1 MGNEKLLL
9 LLLLA
14 SALAQEDGSDSQ
26 DSTCSKAALK
36 FKHLRKYVYNYEAAT
51 TSGVSGTADSQSGTK
66 FNCKVELEVPQ
77 SCNFILRVKQCT
89 LREVYGV
96 SSEGKALLK
105 KSKNSEDFSNAMTKY
120 EVKVTVQDGKNVVLY
135 PDKDEPLNVLNMKR
149 GILSALLVDET
160 QETDY
165 MDTVYGKCTSEIKVT
180 GRKGNTPTDVTVKRN
195 LKTCDRFT
203 PIRDYVN
210 PLAIIKGMNRPLST
224 LISSSQVCQYS
235 LDPKRRHITE
245 ASCAETHL
253 FLPFSYRDQYGINGK
268 VTQTLKL
275 EDVAKTNS
283 RDFDPDTSLARG
295 FALEATKTVSKN
307 EDAALEN
314 LQELQKLSTSE
325 QNQQRASRFYKLV
338 TALRGLNNDSLGPLV
353 PRLMQL
359 SSPIALQA
367 LTQCGTP
374 ECFGGI
380 LQVLRSGDISPVIS
394 DTVTFGLGLLPSPC
408 TKRVRELLN
417 MAQYQSSRASFY
429 ALSHAVSKFY
439 EEQQT
444 VTDELRD
451 VADFMLSLI
460 GNECT
465 GNEDKTFQTL
475 KAIGIMGSAMEAT
488 NPEIKSSLLKCAR
501 GQASSPDIQKAA
513 IQAFRRMTMTDD
525 VRGVLVQ
532 VFQDSNAPEQKRLA
546 AYLMLMKNPSQSD
559 LRKVVK
565 VLLRD
570 DNKQVKN
577 FVSSHIRNILQMD
590 APEAEGLKTKLQEAL
605 KSSQPLN
612 VDTDFTKLSQN
623 YHFSRDVTIPG
634 LYDAAGADMVAN
646 IIFDSE
652 GYMPKEAMLEATL
665 NVFGKSVDM
674 FEIGVEGK
682 GFEPTLDSLFGN
694 GGFFPDCTL
703 KALYWADGKLP
714 DKVTEILFKWYGVPR
729 QSGQNQDLTKAI
741 LYNVEKLIKEVRS
754 NYAPEAKLYL
764 EILGKELGYLQLN
777 DFRTL
782 GSMLLRTLHTTQ
794 ELPAQIM
801 KAISKGAETDLFLHY
816 IFMDN
821 EFDLPTGSGLQ
832 LQVSFSGVIAPGT
845 RAGMKFGGR
854 NIRAELSMKPAVAV
868 EFVTQMGIQIPE
880 FSRHAVL
887 MNTNLYHESGFE
899 GRFSMK
905 EGQLKFSIPAPKTPT
920 KLFSIRN
927 QLNLVFASKTEIM
940 ASILQ
945 NRVAQASCRPLFKG
959 INSCTNLE
967 YSNASGKE
975 GAPYFPL
982 TGEARFDLEIQ
993 PTGEVEEYS
1002 VIASYNLNREDEDM
1016 VDTFILSAQAEG
1028 SGPSDAKLIT
1038 KYNRN
1043 KVILTSD
1050 VQVPNYDVNFGAIMK
1065 LNDESTES
1073 KKSYAVML
1081 DVHNQQVPEV
1091 TLTGKI
1097 SYDGMRD
1104 AQMEGMLSIPRLKV
1118 QLTSQASLQDF
1129 VQSLRIQ
1136 MQSSAQIC
1144 SLSGSGSVA
1153 FTYDNEKI
1161 DLEWSTET
1169 NTNVK
1174 KIISQLPDVEFSDVY
1189 NYPEMMKNYANE
1201 ALDFKVAQTDMTMRH
1216 IASQS
1221 LVAANNWLKKTS
1233 KDIPFANTLH
1243 NKLTALKE
1251 LDFPELGFPPL
1262 PEILFLN
1269 SNGRIRGMFSK
1280 DSIDI
1285 TIPLPYGGRTT
1296 KQLMSMRSPP
1306 VDMPSIG
1313 LKFPSKEFRIP
1324 SFTIPESYQLKVPL
1338 FGSIDLSSNVKSNY
1352 YNWSASYSAGNTP
1365 SDFPSYKAD
1374 YEMKANAIWDILS
1387 YKIDG
1392 AAAFSY
1398 NPDKF
1403 VLMSYTGSVLHNL
1416 LEANINLKE
1425 TYNFQSNP
1433 IVKETIMFDVKS
1445 ILGVEGSF
1453 TSEAETASTNNL
1465 VTCDYNINGQ
1475 FKLASLLTTS
1485 DYTLRV
1491 TFNTDNLQLNTESSF
1506 NVDLSI
1512 IKLTNKMSA
1521 MILSERVTITSTTDV
1536 QDGALTNT
1544 MTLDYRN
1551 RQLTYKSD
1559 TNGNYYNLIGL
1570 NKFEVTLS
1578 RQMAAIRSE
1587 YQADYKRNRFYTLL
1601 SGSLNSQG
1609 LELNADVSLN
1619 SQVNRAAHKA
1629 TLKISQE
1636 GLSTSATTNV
1646 NFSPLTLEND
1656 LNAAIGLTGGM
1667 MKMTAN
1673 GRYKEHNAKFTVDGK
1688 AALTELSFGS
1698 VYQATVFG
1706 VGSKN
1711 VLSFKISKEGLK
1723 FSNNMMGSYDQMKLE
1738 NSNDLV
1744 ISGSLAHFNSKLEN
1758 ALSTDKSYKHEFDL
1772 QLQPYTMTAMLNNE
1786 FLYGALQL
1794 SNMGQMELA
1803 VFSIKVN
1810 GNMRGAFDK
1819 DNVKHSYAFSFSDL
1833 TANVKTDTV
1842 ANIQGTAH
1850 SHNVNMEIAGLS
1862 ASFSSSTNSET
1873 KSTRFTNAIRSVVAP
1888 FTVTVDSH
1896 TNADG
1901 RLSIFGDHSGEL
1913 YSKFILKAEPLSFN
1927 LVHDFRGSTSHTLNS
1942 RNRHTTLLDYKVN
1955 ALVTPSEQASSWK
1968 LKSQL
1973 NQNTHNQDFSLYNNA
1988 EKIGIELS
1996 GQTLADLSILDGH
2009 IRTPFGVF
2017 NPIDALSLRDSV
2029 TTPQEFS
2036 ISGFV
2041 KYDKNKDVHVINLP
2055 FIENIGSLFEKV
2067 RSILLTSLQAL
2078 QNSLKSIN
2086 IDQYVKKYKMTL
2098 NKIPEQMNDYIN
2110 NLDLERRINELKE
2123 QLIALTKDVKLSSEE
2138 LYKAISSTLQTAR
2151 ENLMSYLSGIQQYIQ
2166 ENYDLERLTKAIETL
2181 LQQFIENV
2189 KSLEKQYNIRE
2200 KAIDMVKGLQNQV
2213 EKININE
2220 LGESL
2225 AAWIKNVDDLY
2236 QIQANLRQILQKIQ
2250 SLIQSINI
2258 EQIAINVRE
2267 YFQSIDFS
2275 EYRQRLMR
2283 ALPINEINTA
2293 AEYIQDYIVIL
2304 LMEYEVTEKFNAV
2317 VDKLQDVVSEYEI
2330 DKKVQTLLENF
2341 IQLLNQQKVKE
2352 TIKKVTDMLTN
2363 IDIKMYYRRL
2373 MAFIQ
2378 DSVKKVKEYDFKKLV
2393 DDINE
2398 FLNVCVMKLK
2408 SFNYEKFV
2416 DDVNNWIQEVRQT
2429 INDNMKALELPQKA
2443 QALKQYMNDVS
2454 VMATEYVQQVRDTRL
2469 SAVMQ
2474 WYEDIMSSAI
2484 LNELRTRILQ
2494 YLEDVR
2500 DTINSMNIKQEIQIY
2515 LQKLSQA
2522 YQRIV
2527 TYVTNEWKNMS
2538 EKIEMFAK
2546 EHSIEEWAERFKLFI
2561 EEGFPV
2567 PEMNL
2572 GLMTIPP
2579 FEVSLR
2585 ALKDATFK
2593 TPSFTILLT
2602 DLQVPSVEINL
2613 KKLKEIEIP
2622 SRFVIPEFTILS
2634 SIKVPSYVID
2644 LHELKLRIVR
2654 IIDQVLHSDFQW
2666 PSPETYLKDLKMSDM
2681 GFPAITFPE
2690 MNMPSMQ
2697 IPEIKIPKLNLN
2709 NFQFADIQIP
2719 EFRLPQI
2726 PHSVSVP
2733 TFGKLSSS
2741 FIVKSPFLTLST
2753 AAEMKNGTVSEK
2765 NPEFIASLSATST
2778 SMIEALAF
2786 NLVADARISAPML
2799 EQLILKET
2807 VAASNKYFKLDHNS
2821 EATFAG
2827 SYIQT
2832 KVQTVASLKTE
2843 KNEASL
2849 DNAIL
2854 VRLQGRITAES
2865 NTKYSHKL
2873 NIPEFD
2879 ISSQLELQNDVES
2892 FLEAGRILL
2901 ISSGKG
2907 NWKWACPLI
2916 SDEGTHQSNLKFN
2929 IMGSLVELSGSN
2941 KITDK
2946 YLKLDQAFKYDSAL
2960 LSYVNVDI
2968 TSKAESPYVGNSIIS
2983 VKGSGQ
2989 LSDMTLG
2996 LTATHNA
3003 ELSGRATGT
3012 IQNALTFAAKPF
3024 DINLSTTNNGNLKVG
3039 FPLKLTGKIEFL
3051 NNYNFILNTNVQQI
3065 SWQVNGR
3072 FNQYKVSHTISVGNN
3087 EDSVVAIVGMNGE
3100 ANLDFLTIPISI
3112 PEMNVPYTSMKTPEV
3127 KDFSLWEQAGL
3138 KKLLTTTKQNV
3149 DLNVKLQYKKNMDV
3163 HSIQL
3168 PLDSL
3173 YDSINSNMK
3182 VLTKNFEKGRDNT
3195 LRMLTDSYNEAKA
3208 KFDKYKVEN
3217 SAGKA
3222 PRTIRVP
3229 GYTIPLLNIEVS
3241 PFSAELPAFGY
3252 VIPKEIST
3260 PSFSLPVMGFSIPTY
3275 TVVLPSLELPVLHV
3289 PNTLRKLTLP
3299 KLKLPSGP
3307 HTISIP
3313 AMGNL
3318 TYDFS
3323 FKSNVISLT
3332 TSAGLYNQSD
3342 LSARISVAST
3352 SIINALQ
3359 FTIDGTTGLTRKRG
3373 LKLATALAVKHVFV
3387 DGKHESSM
3395 SLGKRNI
3402 EASVVTNAKVS
3413 LPIIQLTF
3421 KQELNGNTKTKP
3433 NLSSKMSLSYSENDA
3448 IMVSKGMIDH
3458 TLTIEG
3464 LTSYF
3469 SMETKTNGDIT
3480 GTLLGQQGFSG
3491 KFTNEANT
3499 YLNSNGLRSS
3509 MKLVGSSKADSV
3521 GNLDVAE
3528 NLAVEATTSRIYA
3541 VWEHNGENYLRVTPL
3556 FTTKGLQNCKATFE
3570 LALWSLLA
3578 NLQVKIEQPNS
3589 MLENLALNQEILL
3602 SANEEK
3608 QEIGLNGDGT
3618 FHTIIL
3624 AHNVKLSNDKTDARF
3639 QIDGSL
3645 QGHASMLKYV
3655 ILPVYEKSLWE
3666 ILKFDVTTSEDKQQ
3680 YLNVSTSVT
3689 YTKNKEGF
3697 WFPIPINK
3705 VADGFVIKFP
3715 AVTLKPPQWMKDLP
3729 NTMRDME
3736 LPEVPSVLEI
3746 PSFKVPF
3753 TNLNVPST
3761 KLDLNNIK
3769 ISEIKSTLPF
3779 DINLPSL
3786 PQIKFPKVDIT
3797 TKYITV
3803 EEYKIPFFEVTI
3815 PQHQITLAR
3824 YTLPKSFY
3832 NIDFNSLVNKIA
3844 DIDLP
3849 TIEIPEQNIEIPPI
3863 KMNLPAGIFIP
3874 AFGALA
3880 GTAQLSSPIYNLTWT
3895 NKMANNAD
3903 GFVASIDASSSST
3916 LRFLEYDLDASASTA
3931 PTNGLVLQGTF
3942 AHTDLSINWKD
3953 DINFNGLR
3961 IPGHNIDIDIK
3972 SPTFTDVQIRSQ
3984 QENNKITSSVSSSS
3998 AGTLGLVL
4006 EKESSAL
4013 KGKLFSRSLSTPGK
4027 DTLIMKGEV
4036 SLKNPERIQYKINWR
4051 EEAAMDVLNGL
4062 KERLP
4067 KISNSIHNCVNK
4079 YHKEHFGMEIS
4090 EAGLKMKENLQ
4101 DKIASTYRST
4111 ANEINNIEYQ
4121 LQSTARGASDKYN
4134 EIVNS
4139 AQKWYQDPKD
4149 MSMFLNDGEYK
4160 DKAIE
4165 LVRAYQNKMKDLI
4178 DAAIKFV
4185 KNTRFQLP
4193 GQSRKYTG
4201 EELFNLGM
4209 KNVASNIDAFFKA
4222 MQQIY
4227 DACVQYINRTELKIP
4242 GTEVTIKGKEITD
4255 ACKSFSANLERMT
4268 KKAIQDLQGVSLE
4281 SALNQLK
4288 SFIQVITQKTV
4299 DMIKALQTKN
4309 IEDVKLQFQ
4318 QMYSDA
4324 MKSDYARELQNL
4336 VEELKKA
4343 TSQLQKYAQTGH
4355 EELSEK
4361 LKQLQVY
4368 AKALREEYLD
4378 PNIVGWSVKY
4388 YEIEEKVIQLL
4399 QKIVDSLKDLSS
4411 QYGINTAEITEQT
4424 KDFVKKYYQHAND
4437 LLTNANGQGKELIR
4451 RASIDLEDR
4460 VTKWSATARQ
4470 LSQNANKILNEKLQ
4484 ATSNLFVNSYEKL
4497 IAEASRLID
4506 IIIQNYNSFIE
4517 YVNQLLQSIQNSATE
4532 EMKTYISTRKGELK
4546 VEVPHPFDWKSFD
4559 EIPHLR
4565 EDIISK
4571 RAEIARA
4578 MVLDGIDKGS
4588 QKWEELQQF
4597 IERQLQEGKLTAE
4610 QIIENIRNWQ
4620 KN

>member
-1 MGNEKLLL
+1 
-9 LLLLA
+9 
-14 SALAQEDGSDSQ
+14 
-26 DSTCSKAALK
+26 
-36 FKHLRKYVYNYEAAT
+36 
-51 TSGVSGTADSQSGTK
+51 
-66 FNCKVELEVPQ
+66 
-77 SCNFILRVKQCT
+77 
-89 LREVYGV
+89 
-96 SSEGKALLK
+96 
-105 KSKNSEDFSNAMTKY
+105 MTKY
-120 EVKVTVQDGKNVVLY
+120 EVKVAVQDAKNVVLY
-135 PDKDEPLNVLNMKR
+135 PDQGEAPNVLNMKR
-149 GILSALLVDET
+149 GILSALLGPDET

-165 MDTVYGKCTSEIKVT
+165 ADTVYGKCTSEIKVT
-180 GRKGNTPTDVTVKRN
+180 SRKGNTPTDFTVERN
-195 LKTCDRFT
+195 LKTCDKFT
-203 PIRDYVN
+203 PIRDYVS
-210 PLAIIKGMNRPLST
+210 PLAMLKGLNVPLST

-235 LDPKRRHITE
+235 MDPKRRHITE
-245 ASCAETHL
+245 ASCVETHM
-253 FLPFSYRDQYGINGK
+253 FLPFSHKNQYGMNGK

-275 EDVAKTNS
+275 EEVTKTNS
-283 RDFDPDTSLARG
+283 RDFDPDPSVTRG
-295 FALEATKTVSKN
+295 LALEATKTASKN
-307 EDAALEN
+307 EEAALEY
-314 LQELQKLSTSE
+314 LKELQKLSTTE
-325 QNQQRASRFYKLV
+325 QNQQRANHFYKLV

-359 SSPIALQA
+359 SSPIAVQA

-380 LQVLRSGDISPVIS
+380 LQVLRSKDISPVIS
-394 DTVTFGLGLLPSPC
+394 DTVTYGLGLLPSPC

-439 EEQQT
+439 EEKQM

-451 VADFMLSLI
+451 VADFMVSLI

-475 KAIGIMGSAMEAT
+475 KAIGIMGNALEAT
-488 NPEIKSSLLKCAR
+488 NPEIKPSLLKCVR
-501 GQASSPDIQKAA
+501 GQTSSTDIQKAA
-513 IQAFRRMTMTDD
+513 IQAFRKMTITDD

-532 VFQDSNAPEQKRLA
+532 VFQDSSAPVQKRLA
-546 AYLMLMKNPSQSD
+546 AYLMLMKNPSPSD

-565 VLLRD
+565 VLLKD
-570 DNKQVKN
+570 DNRQVKN
-577 FVSSHIRNILQMD
+577 FVSSHMRNILQMD
-590 APEAEGLKTKLQEAL
+590 AAETEGIKSKLQEAL
-605 KSSQPLN
+605 ISIQSLN
-612 VDTDFTKLSQN
+612 VDADYTKVSQN
-623 YHFSRDVTIPG
+623 YHVSRDVHIPG
-634 LYDAAGADMVAN
+634 LDNAVGADLVTSV
-646 IIFDSE
+646 IFDSE
-652 GYMPKEAMLEATL
+652 SNMPKEAMLEATL

-682 GFEPTLDSLFGN
+682 GFEPTLDALFGN

-703 KALYWADGKLP
+703 KALYWVDGKLP
-714 DKVTEILFKWYGVPR
+714 DKVTEVLYKWYGIPR
-729 QSGQNQDLTKAI
+729 QSGQNQDLAKAV
-741 LYNVEKLIKEVRS
+741 LYNIEKLIKEVRS
-754 NYAPEAKLYL
+754 SDAPEGKLFL
-764 EILGKELGYLQLN
+764 EILGQELGYLQLN

-782 GSMLLRTLHTTQ
+782 GAMLLKTFHTTQ
-794 ELPAQIM
+794 ELPAQIIR
-801 KAISKGAETDLFLHY
+801 AISKGAETDLFLHY

-821 EFDLPTGSGLQ
+821 EFDLPTGAGLQ
-832 LQVSFSGVIAPGT
+832 LRVSLSGIITPGT
-845 RAGMKFGGR
+845 RAGMKFGVK
-854 NIRAELSMKPAVAV
+854 NMKTELSMKPAVAV
-868 EFVTQMGIQIPE
+868 EFVTQMGIEIPE

-887 MNTNLYHESGFE
+887 MNTNIYHESGIE
-899 GRFSMK
+899 ARFSVK
-905 EGQLKFSIPAPKTPT
+905 EGQFRFAIPAPKTPT
-920 KLFSIRN
+920 KLFSISN
-927 QLNLVFASKTEIM
+927 KLNLVFASKTEVM
-940 ASILQ
+940 TSIIG
-945 NRVAQASCRPLFKG
+945 NREALASCKPLFTG
-959 INSCTNLE
+959 LNYCTNME
-967 YSNASGKE
+967 YSNAGSID

-982 TGEARFDLEIQ
+982 TGETRFELEIQ

-1002 VIASYNLNREDEDM
+1002 VTANYNLNREDGDM

-1028 SGPSDAKLIT
+1028 SRPCDAKLVM

-1050 VQVPNYDVNFGAIMK
+1050 VLIPNSDVNFGASMK
-1065 LNDESTES
+1065 INDESTEL
-1073 KKSYAVML
+1073 KKSYAVIL

-1097 SYDGMRD
+1097 SYNGKRD
-1104 AQMEGMLSIPRLKV
+1104 AQIIGMLSIPRLNV
-1118 QLTSQASLQDF
+1118 QVTSEASVQDL
-1129 VQSLRIQ
+1129 VQSVRIQ
-1136 MQSSAQIC
+1136 LQSSAQIC
-1144 SLSGSGSVA
+1144 SLSGSQRVA
-1153 FTYDNEKI
+1153 FTYDIEKI
-1161 DLEWSTET
+1161 ELEWSTET

-1174 KIISQLPDVEFSDVY
+1174 KIISQLPDVKFSDVY
-1189 NYPEMMKNYANE
+1189 NYPETMKNYANE
-1201 ALDFKVAQTDMTMRH
+1201 ALDFKVAQTDMTVRH

-1251 LDFPELGFPPL
+1251 LDFPELGFPSL
-1262 PEILFLN
+1262 PEQLFLN
-1269 SNGRIRGMFSK
+1269 SNGRIRCTFGK
-1280 DSIDI
+1280 DSMVIN
-1285 TIPLPYGGRTT
+1285 IPLPYGGKSTE
-1296 KQLMSMRSPP
+1296 QLIASRSMRSPP

-1338 FGSIDLSSNVKSNY
+1338 IGALDVSSKINSNY
-1352 YNWSASYSAGNTP
+1352 YNWSASYSFGDTTM
-1365 SDFPSYKAD
+1365 DFPSYNANYEIKAD
-1374 YEMKANAIWDILS
+1374 SIWDILS
-1387 YKIDG
+1387 YKING
-1392 AAAFSY
+1392 AGDFSY
-1398 NPDKF
+1398 NRDKF
-1403 VLMSYTGSVLHNL
+1403 LLMSYTGSVLHNL

-1425 TYNFQSNP
+1425 TYNLQSNP
-1433 IVKETIMFDVKS
+1433 AFKGTYMYDAKS
-1445 ILGVEGSF
+1445 ILGFEGSL
-1453 TSEAETASTNNL
+1453 TSSAEATSNNNL
-1465 VTCDYNINGQ
+1465 VTSDYNLNGQ
-1475 FKLASLLTTS
+1475 FKLASLLATS
-1485 DYTLRV
+1485 DYTLRLII
-1491 TFNTDNLQLNTESSF
+1491 NPDNLQVNTESNF
-1506 NVDLSI
+1506 NMDLSFV
-1512 IKLTNKMSA
+1512 KLTNKMSG
-1521 MILSERVTITSTTDV
+1521 MILRERVTITSTTDV

-1544 MTLDYRN
+1544 MTLDFRN
-1551 RQLTYKSD
+1551 KQLTYKSD

-1587 YQADYKRNRFYTLL
+1587 YQADYKRNRYYTLL

-1667 MKMTAN
+1667 MKMTVN
-1673 GRYKEHNAKFTVDGK
+1673 GRYQEHYAKLTADGK
-1688 AALTELSFGS
+1688 AALTELSLGS
-1698 VYQATVFG
+1698 VYQATILG

-1711 VLSFKISKEGLK
+1711 ILSFKISKEGLK

-1738 NSNDLV
+1738 NSNDLT
-1744 ISGSLAHFNSKLEN
+1744 ITGSLAHFNSKFEN
-1758 ALSTDKSYKHEFDL
+1758 ALNRDRSYKHEFDL
-1772 QLQPYTMTAMLNNE
+1772 QLQPYTMTATLNNE
-1786 FLYGALQL
+1786 FLFDALQF
-1794 SNMGQMELA
+1794 SNQGQMELA
-1803 VFSIKVN
+1803 AFSIKVN
-1810 GNMRGAFDK
+1810 GNMGGAFNK
-1819 DNVKHSYAFSFSDL
+1819 DNLKHSYGFSFSDL
-1833 TANVKTDTV
+1833 TTNLKTDTV

-1850 SHNVNMEIAGLS
+1850 SHTVNMEIAGLS
-1862 ASFSSSTNSET
+1862 ASFSSNTNSET
-1873 KSTRFTNAIRSVVAP
+1873 KSMRFTNMIRSVVAP
-1888 FTVTVDSH
+1888 FTMTIDSH

-1901 RLSIFGDHSGEL
+1901 RISIFGDQSGEL

-1927 LVHDFRGSTSHTLNS
+1927 LVHDYRGSTSHSLDAGS
-1942 RNRHTTLLDYKVN
+1942 RYTTLLDYKINV
-1955 ALVTPSEQASSWK
+1955 LVTPSEQTSSWK

-1973 NQNTHNQDFSLYNNA
+1973 NQNTYAQDFSIYNNP
-1988 EKIGIELS
+1988 EKMGIELS
-1996 GQTLADLSILDGH
+1996 GQTLADLSILDRQ
-2009 IRTPFGVF
+2009 IRMPFGEF

-2029 TTPQEFS
+2029 STPQEFS

-2041 KYDKNKDVHVINLP
+2041 KYDKNKDVHVIDLP

-2067 RSILLTSLQAL
+2067 RGALLTSLQAL

-2123 QLIALTKDVKLSSEE
+2123 KLISLTKDIKLSSEE
-2138 LYKAISSTLQTAR
+2138 FYKAIGNILQTAR
-2151 ENLMSYLSGIQQYIQ
+2151 ENLKSYLAGIQTYIQ
-2166 ENYDLERLTKAIETL
+2166 ENYDLEQLSKAIETL
-2181 LQQFIENV
+2181 LQQIIDKV
-2189 KSLEKQYNIRE
+2189 KSLDKHYKIRE
-2200 KAIDMVKGLQNQV
+2200 KLIDIVKNLQNQV
-2213 EKININE
+2213 EKINFKE
-2220 LGESL
+2220 LGESF
-2225 AAWIKNVDDLY
+2225 AAWIQNVDNLY
-2236 QIQANLRQILQKIQ
+2236 QIQATLQQMLQKIQ
-2250 SLIQSINI
+2250 SLIQSIDI
-2258 EQIAINVRE
+2258 DQIAISFRN
-2267 YFQSIDFS
+2267 YLQSTDFS
-2275 EYRQRLMR
+2275 EYRQRLMS
-2283 ALPINEINTA
+2283 ALPIKEINTA
-2293 AEYIQDYIVIL
+2293 TEYMQNYIIIL
-2304 LMEYEVTEKFNAV
+2304 LMEYDVTEKLNAV
-2317 VDKLQDVVSEYEI
+2317 VDKLQDVISEYDI
-2330 DKKVQTLLENF
+2330 DKKVQTVLENF

-2363 IDIKMYYRRL
+2363 MDVKMYYRKL
-2373 MAFIQ
+2373 IAFIQ
-2378 DSVKKVKEYDFKKLV
+2378 DSIKKVKEYDFKKLV

-2398 FLNVCVMKLK
+2398 FLNVCVKKLK

-2416 DDVNNWIQEVRQT
+2416 DDANNWIQEVRQT
-2429 INDNMKALELPQKA
+2429 LNENMKALELPEKA
-2443 QALKQYMNDVS
+2443 EALKQYINDVS
-2454 VMATEYVQQVRDTRL
+2454 MMATEYVQQVRDTRL

-2474 WYEDIMSSAI
+2474 WYQDVMSSAM
-2484 LNELRTRILQ
+2484 LNDLRTRILEN
-2494 YLEDVR
+2494 LEDFR
-2500 DTINSMNIKQEIQIY
+2500 DTINSMNIQQEIRIY
-2515 LQKLSQA
+2515 LQQLSQM
-2522 YQRIV
+2522 YHQIV
-2527 TYVTNEWKNMS
+2527 IYVTNEWLYMS
-2538 EKIEMFAK
+2538 GKFKIFAK
-2546 EHSIEEWAERFKLFI
+2546 EHSIEEWAERFTLFI
-2561 EEGFPV
+2561 EEGFLV

-2579 FEVSLR
+2579 FEVSLYAFR
-2585 ALKDATFK
+2585 DATLK
-2593 TPSFTILLT
+2593 TPSFTILFT

-2613 KKLKEIEIP
+2613 KELEDIEIP
-2622 SRFVIPEFTILS
+2622 SRFVTPEFTILNS
-2634 SIKVPSYVID
+2634 VKVSSYVID
-2644 LHELKLRIVR
+2644 LHELKLRIVK
-2654 IIDQVLHSDFQW
+2654 IIDQVLYSDFQW

-2681 GFPAITFPE
+2681 GFPSITFPE
-2690 MNMPSMQ
+2690 MNMPSIQ
-2697 IPEIKIPKLNLN
+2697 IPEMKIPKLNLN

-2719 EFRLPQI
+2719 EFQLPKI
-2726 PHSVSVP
+2726 PHSVSIP

-2741 FIVKSPFLTLST
+2741 FIVKSPFMTLST
-2753 AAEMKNGTVSEK
+2753 AAEMKNGTISEK
-2765 NPEFIASLSATST
+2765 NPEFIASLTAAST
-2778 SMIEALAF
+2778 SMIDALAF
-2786 NLVADARISAPML
+2786 NLMADARISAPML
-2799 EQLILKET
+2799 EQLMLKET
-2807 VAASNKYFKLDHNS
+2807 VVASNKYFKLDHNS

-2832 KVQTVASLKTE
+2832 KVETVASWKTE

-2849 DNAIL
+2849 HNDIL
-2854 VRLQGRITAES
+2854 VKLQGRITAEC

-2901 ISSGKG
+2901 MSSGKG
-2907 NWKWACPLI
+2907 NWKLASPFL

-2929 IMGSLVELSGSN
+2929 VMGSLVELSGSN

-2946 YLKLDQAFKYDSAL
+2946 YLKLDQTLKYESAL
-2960 LSYVNVDI
+2960 LSFVNVDI

-2983 VKGSGQ
+2983 VRGSGQ
-2989 LSDMTLG
+2989 VSDMTLG

-3012 IQNALTFAAKPF
+3012 IQNSLTFAARPF

-3051 NNYNFILNTNVQQI
+3051 NNYNFILNLNVQQI

-3087 EDSVVAIVGMNGE
+3087 EESVEAIVGMNGE

-3112 PEMNVPYTSMKTPEV
+3112 PEMHVPYISVNTPEV
-3127 KDFSLWEQAGL
+3127 RDFSLWEQAGL
-3138 KKLLTTTKQNV
+3138 KNLLTTTKQNV
-3149 DLNVKLQYKKNMDV
+3149 DLNVKLQYKKNTDV

-3182 VLTKNFEKGRDNT
+3182 ILTKKFEKGRDST
-3195 LRMLTDSYNEAKA
+3195 LKMLMDSYNEAKA
-3208 KFDKYKVEN
+3208 KFDKYKVAN
-3217 SAGKA
+3217 SVGKA
-3222 PRTIRVP
+3222 PRTLRVP

-3252 VIPKEIST
+3252 VIPKEVRT
-3260 PSFSLPVMGFSIPTY
+3260 PSFRLPVIGFSIPTY

-3342 LSARISVAST
+3342 ISARISVAST
-3352 SIINALQ
+3352 SIIDALQ

-3373 LKLATALAVKHVFV
+3373 LKLATALAVKTAFI

-3395 SLGKRNI
+3395 SLGKRNV
-3402 EASVVTNAKVS
+3402 EASVITNAKMS
-3413 LPIIQLTF
+3413 LPILQLTF

-3433 NLSSKMSLSYSENDA
+3433 TVSSKIILNYDLNDSLNRNNA
-3448 IMVSKGMIDH
+3448 KGTIDH
-3458 TLTIEG
+3458 TLTIES

-3469 SMETKTNGDIT
+3469 SMETKTYGDIV
-3480 GTLLGQQGFSG
+3480 GTLLAHQDFSG

-3499 YLNSNGLRSS
+3499 YLNSNGVRSS
-3509 MKLVGSSKADSV
+3509 MKFVGSSKADSV
-3521 GNLDVAE
+3521 GTLDVAE
-3528 NLAVEATTSRIYA
+3528 TLAVEATTSRIYA

-3556 FTTKGLQNCKATFE
+3556 FKTQGKQNCKATFE

-3578 NLQVKIEQPNS
+3578 NLQVKIDQPNS
-3589 MLENLALNQEILL
+3589 FFENVAYNQEILL
-3602 SANEEK
+3602 SANTDK
-3608 QEIGLNGDGT
+3608 QEFGLNGHGI

-3624 AHNVKLSNDKTDARF
+3624 AHNVKLSNDETDARF

-3645 QGHASMLKYV
+3645 QGHASMLNY
-3655 ILPVYEKSLWE
+3655 IFLPVYEKSIWE
-3666 ILKFDVTTSEDKQQ
+3666 VLKFDVTTSEDEKQ

-3697 WFPIPINK
+3697 FFPIPINK
-3705 VADGFVIKFP
+3705 VADGFIIRFP

-3729 NTMRDME
+3729 STMRDME
-3736 LPEVPSVLEI
+3736 LPEIPTVLEI
-3746 PSFKVPF
+3746 PTFKVPF
-3753 TNLNVPST
+3753 TNLNVPTT
-3761 KLDLNNIK
+3761 KIDLSNIK
-3769 ISEIKSTLPF
+3769 ISEMKSTLPF

-3786 PQIKFPKVDIT
+3786 PQVKLPKVDIT
-3797 TKYITV
+3797 TKYITM

-3815 PQHQITLAR
+3815 PQYQITLAR

-3832 NIDFNSLVNKIA
+3832 NVDFNSLVNKIA

-3863 KMNLPAGIFIP
+3863 KMNLPAGLFIP

-3880 GTAQLSSPIYNLTWT
+3880 GTVQLSSPIYNLTWT
-3895 NKMANNAD
+3895 TKMTNNSNN
-3903 GFVASIDASSSST
+3903 FVASLDASSSST
-3916 LRFLEYDLDASASTA
+3916 LRFLEYDLDASASTDSE
-3931 PTNGLVLQGTF
+3931 NGLILEGTF
-3942 AHTDLSINWKD
+3942 AHSDLSMNWKE
-3953 DINFNGLR
+3953 DIYFNGLR
-3961 IPGHNIDIDIK
+3961 IPRHNINIDIK
-3972 SPTFTDVQIRSQ
+3972 SPTFTDVQIRCQ
-3984 QENNKITSSVSSSS
+3984 QENNKMTSTLSSPS

-4006 EKESSAL
+4006 EKESTTL

-4027 DTLIMKGEV
+4027 DTLIMRGEV
-4036 SLKNPERIQYKINWR
+4036 SLKNPERIQYKLNWR

-4067 KISNSIHNCVNK
+4067 KISNAIHNCVNK

-4090 EAGLKMKENLQ
+4090 EANLKMKEDLQ
-4101 DKIASTYRST
+4101 DKITSTYRST
-4111 ANEINNIEYQ
+4111 SNEINKIEYQ
-4121 LQSTARGASDKYN
+4121 LRSTARGATDKYMD
-4134 EIVNS
+4134 IMSS

-4149 MSMFLNDGEYK
+4149 MSIFLNDGEVK

-4165 LVRAYQNKMKDLI
+4165 LIRAYQNKMKDLI

-4193 GQSRKYTG
+4193 GQTRKYSG

-4209 KNVASNIDAFFKA
+4209 QKVVSTIDQLFEALQN
-4222 MQQIY
+4222 MY
-4227 DACVQYINRTELKIP
+4227 DACIQYVNRIQLKIP

-4255 ACKSFSANLERMT
+4255 ACKSFITNLKQMT
-4268 KKAIQDLQGVSLE
+4268 KNVIQGLQSVSLE
-4281 SALNQLK
+4281 SALNHLK

-4299 DMIKALQTKN
+4299 DIIQALQSQNT
-4309 IEDVKLQFQ
+4309 EDVRLQFQ
-4318 QMYSDA
+4318 QMYNDA
-4324 MKSDYARELQNL
+4324 MTSDFARELNNL
-4336 VEELKKA
+4336 VEEMKKVI
-4343 TSQLQKYAQTGH
+4343 SQLQNYAQIGH
-4355 EELSEK
+4355 EDISEK
-4361 LKQLQVY
+4361 LNQLQVY

-4388 YEIEEKVIQLL
+4388 YEIEEKVMQLL
-4399 QKIVDSLKDLSS
+4399 QAIIDSLKDLPSK
-4411 QYGINTAEITEQT
+4411 YGINASEITEQT
-4424 KDFVKKYYQHAND
+4424 KEFLKKYYQHASEM
-4437 LLTNANGQGKELIR
+4437 LTNADGKGKQLIMR
-4451 RASIDLEDR
+4451 VSRDLEDR

-4470 LSQNANKILNEKLQ
+4470 FSEDSNMILNEKIQDAYSLV
-4484 ATSNLFVNSYEKL
+4484 VNSYEKL

-4506 IIIQNYNSFIE
+4506 TIIQNYNSFIE
-4517 YVNQLLQSIQNSATE
+4517 YITQLLQSMQDSATE
-4532 EMKTYISTRKGELK
+4532 EIKTYISTRKGELK
-4546 VEVPHPFDWKSFD
+4546 VDVPHPFDWKSFD

-4565 EDIISK
+4565 KDIISK
-4571 RAEIARA
+4571 QAEIARS
-4578 MVLDGIDKGS
+4578 MVLDGIEKGS
-4588 QKWEELQQF
+4588 KNWEELQQI
-4597 IERQLQEGKLTAE
+4597 IERQLREGKLTAE
-4610 QIIENIRNWQ
+4610 QIIENIRNWK

>member
-1 MGNEKLLL
+1 M
-9 LLLLA
+9 
-14 SALAQEDGSDSQ
+14 
-26 DSTCSKAALK
+26 
-36 FKHLRKYVYNYEAAT
+36 
-51 TSGVSGTADSQSGTK
+51 
-66 FNCKVELEVPQ
+66 
-77 SCNFILRVKQCT
+77 
-89 LREVYGV
+89 
-96 SSEGKALLK
+96 
-105 KSKNSEDFSNAMTKY
+105 
-120 EVKVTVQDGKNVVLY
+120 
-135 PDKDEPLNVLNMKR
+135 
-149 GILSALLVDET
+149 
-160 QETDY
+160 
-165 MDTVYGKCTSEIKVT
+165 
-180 GRKGNTPTDVTVKRN
+180 
-195 LKTCDRFT
+195 
-203 PIRDYVN
+203 
-210 PLAIIKGMNRPLST
+210 
-224 LISSSQVCQYS
+224 
-235 LDPKRRHITE
+235 
-245 ASCAETHL
+245 
-253 FLPFSYRDQYGINGK
+253 
-268 VTQTLKL
+268 
-275 EDVAKTNS
+275 
-283 RDFDPDTSLARG
+283 
-295 FALEATKTVSKN
+295 
-307 EDAALEN
+307 
-314 LQELQKLSTSE
+314 
-325 QNQQRASRFYKLV
+325 QN
-338 TALRGLNNDSLGPLV
+338 
-353 PRLMQL
+353 
-359 SSPIALQA
+359 
-367 LTQCGTP
+367 
-374 ECFGGI
+374 
-380 LQVLRSGDISPVIS
+380 
-394 DTVTFGLGLLPSPC
+394 
-408 TKRVRELLN
+408 
-417 MAQYQSSRASFY
+417 
-429 ALSHAVSKFY
+429 
-439 EEQQT
+439 
-444 VTDELRD
+444 
-451 VADFMLSLI
+451 
-460 GNECT
+460 
-465 GNEDKTFQTL
+465 
-475 KAIGIMGSAMEAT
+475 
-488 NPEIKSSLLKCAR
+488 
-501 GQASSPDIQKAA
+501 
-513 IQAFRRMTMTDD
+513 
-525 VRGVLVQ
+525 
-532 VFQDSNAPEQKRLA
+532 
-546 AYLMLMKNPSQSD
+546 
-559 LRKVVK
+559 
-565 VLLRD
+565 
-570 DNKQVKN
+570 
-577 FVSSHIRNILQMD
+577 
-590 APEAEGLKTKLQEAL
+590 
-605 KSSQPLN
+605 
-612 VDTDFTKLSQN
+612 
-623 YHFSRDVTIPG
+623 
-634 LYDAAGADMVAN
+634 
-646 IIFDSE
+646 
-652 GYMPKEAMLEATL
+652 
-665 NVFGKSVDM
+665 
-674 FEIGVEGK
+674 
-682 GFEPTLDSLFGN
+682 
-694 GGFFPDCTL
+694 FPD
-703 KALYWADGKLP
+703 
-714 DKVTEILFKWYGVPR
+714 
-729 QSGQNQDLTKAI
+729 
-741 LYNVEKLIKEVRS
+741 
-754 NYAPEAKLYL
+754 
-764 EILGKELGYLQLN
+764 
-777 DFRTL
+777 
-782 GSMLLRTLHTTQ
+782 
-794 ELPAQIM
+794 AQ
-801 KAISKGAETDLFLHY
+801 
-816 IFMDN
+816 
-821 EFDLPTGSGLQ
+821 
-832 LQVSFSGVIAPGT
+832 
-845 RAGMKFGGR
+845 
-854 NIRAELSMKPAVAV
+854 
-868 EFVTQMGIQIPE
+868 
-880 FSRHAVL
+880 
-887 MNTNLYHESGFE
+887 
-899 GRFSMK
+899 
-905 EGQLKFSIPAPKTPT
+905 
-920 KLFSIRN
+920 
-927 QLNLVFASKTEIM
+927 
-940 ASILQ
+940 
-945 NRVAQASCRPLFKG
+945 
-959 INSCTNLE
+959 
-967 YSNASGKE
+967 
-975 GAPYFPL
+975 
-982 TGEARFDLEIQ
+982 
-993 PTGEVEEYS
+993 
-1002 VIASYNLNREDEDM
+1002 
-1016 VDTFILSAQAEG
+1016 
-1028 SGPSDAKLIT
+1028 
-1038 KYNRN
+1038 
-1043 KVILTSD
+1043 
-1050 VQVPNYDVNFGAIMK
+1050 
-1065 LNDESTES
+1065 
-1073 KKSYAVML
+1073 
-1081 DVHNQQVPEV
+1081 
-1091 TLTGKI
+1091 
-1097 SYDGMRD
+1097 
-1104 AQMEGMLSIPRLKV
+1104 
-1118 QLTSQASLQDF
+1118 
-1129 VQSLRIQ
+1129 
-1136 MQSSAQIC
+1136 
-1144 SLSGSGSVA
+1144 
-1153 FTYDNEKI
+1153 
-1161 DLEWSTET
+1161 
-1169 NTNVK
+1169 
-1174 KIISQLPDVEFSDVY
+1174 
-1189 NYPEMMKNYANE
+1189 
-1201 ALDFKVAQTDMTMRH
+1201 
-1216 IASQS
+1216 
-1221 LVAANNWLKKTS
+1221 
-1233 KDIPFANTLH
+1233 
-1243 NKLTALKE
+1243 
-1251 LDFPELGFPPL
+1251 
-1262 PEILFLN
+1262 
-1269 SNGRIRGMFSK
+1269 
-1280 DSIDI
+1280 
-1285 TIPLPYGGRTT
+1285 
-1296 KQLMSMRSPP
+1296 
-1306 VDMPSIG
+1306 
-1313 LKFPSKEFRIP
+1313 
-1324 SFTIPESYQLKVPL
+1324 
-1338 FGSIDLSSNVKSNY
+1338 
-1352 YNWSASYSAGNTP
+1352 
-1365 SDFPSYKAD
+1365 
-1374 YEMKANAIWDILS
+1374 
-1387 YKIDG
+1387 
-1392 AAAFSY
+1392 
-1398 NPDKF
+1398 
-1403 VLMSYTGSVLHNL
+1403 
-1416 LEANINLKE
+1416 
-1425 TYNFQSNP
+1425 
-1433 IVKETIMFDVKS
+1433 
-1445 ILGVEGSF
+1445 
-1453 TSEAETASTNNL
+1453 
-1465 VTCDYNINGQ
+1465 
-1475 FKLASLLTTS
+1475 
-1485 DYTLRV
+1485 
-1491 TFNTDNLQLNTESSF
+1491 
-1506 NVDLSI
+1506 
-1512 IKLTNKMSA
+1512 
-1521 MILSERVTITSTTDV
+1521 
-1536 QDGALTNT
+1536 
-1544 MTLDYRN
+1544 
-1551 RQLTYKSD
+1551 
-1559 TNGNYYNLIGL
+1559 
-1570 NKFEVTLS
+1570 
-1578 RQMAAIRSE
+1578 
-1587 YQADYKRNRFYTLL
+1587 
-1601 SGSLNSQG
+1601 
-1609 LELNADVSLN
+1609 
-1619 SQVNRAAHKA
+1619 
-1629 TLKISQE
+1629 
-1636 GLSTSATTNV
+1636 
-1646 NFSPLTLEND
+1646 
-1656 LNAAIGLTGGM
+1656 
-1667 MKMTAN
+1667 
-1673 GRYKEHNAKFTVDGK
+1673 
-1688 AALTELSFGS
+1688 
-1698 VYQATVFG
+1698 
-1706 VGSKN
+1706 
-1711 VLSFKISKEGLK
+1711 
-1723 FSNNMMGSYDQMKLE
+1723 
-1738 NSNDLV
+1738 
-1744 ISGSLAHFNSKLEN
+1744 
-1758 ALSTDKSYKHEFDL
+1758 
-1772 QLQPYTMTAMLNNE
+1772 
-1786 FLYGALQL
+1786 
-1794 SNMGQMELA
+1794 
-1803 VFSIKVN
+1803 
-1810 GNMRGAFDK
+1810 
-1819 DNVKHSYAFSFSDL
+1819 
-1833 TANVKTDTV
+1833 
-1842 ANIQGTAH
+1842 
-1850 SHNVNMEIAGLS
+1850 
-1862 ASFSSSTNSET
+1862 
-1873 KSTRFTNAIRSVVAP
+1873 
-1888 FTVTVDSH
+1888 
-1896 TNADG
+1896 
-1901 RLSIFGDHSGEL
+1901 
-1913 YSKFILKAEPLSFN
+1913 
-1927 LVHDFRGSTSHTLNS
+1927 
-1942 RNRHTTLLDYKVN
+1942 
-1955 ALVTPSEQASSWK
+1955 
-1968 LKSQL
+1968 
-1973 NQNTHNQDFSLYNNA
+1973 
-1988 EKIGIELS
+1988 
-1996 GQTLADLSILDGH
+1996 
-2009 IRTPFGVF
+2009 
-2017 NPIDALSLRDSV
+2017 
-2029 TTPQEFS
+2029 
-2036 ISGFV
+2036 
-2041 KYDKNKDVHVINLP
+2041 
-2055 FIENIGSLFEKV
+2055 
-2067 RSILLTSLQAL
+2067 
-2078 QNSLKSIN
+2078 
-2086 IDQYVKKYKMTL
+2086 
-2098 NKIPEQMNDYIN
+2098 
-2110 NLDLERRINELKE
+2110 
-2123 QLIALTKDVKLSSEE
+2123 
-2138 LYKAISSTLQTAR
+2138 
-2151 ENLMSYLSGIQQYIQ
+2151 
-2166 ENYDLERLTKAIETL
+2166 
-2181 LQQFIENV
+2181 
-2189 KSLEKQYNIRE
+2189 
-2200 KAIDMVKGLQNQV
+2200 
-2213 EKININE
+2213 
-2220 LGESL
+2220 
-2225 AAWIKNVDDLY
+2225 
-2236 QIQANLRQILQKIQ
+2236 
-2250 SLIQSINI
+2250 
-2258 EQIAINVRE
+2258 
-2267 YFQSIDFS
+2267 
-2275 EYRQRLMR
+2275 
-2283 ALPINEINTA
+2283 
-2293 AEYIQDYIVIL
+2293 
-2304 LMEYEVTEKFNAV
+2304 
-2317 VDKLQDVVSEYEI
+2317 
-2330 DKKVQTLLENF
+2330 
-2341 IQLLNQQKVKE
+2341 
-2352 TIKKVTDMLTN
+2352 
-2363 IDIKMYYRRL
+2363 
-2373 MAFIQ
+2373 
-2378 DSVKKVKEYDFKKLV
+2378 
-2393 DDINE
+2393 
-2398 FLNVCVMKLK
+2398 
-2408 SFNYEKFV
+2408 
-2416 DDVNNWIQEVRQT
+2416 
-2429 INDNMKALELPQKA
+2429 
-2443 QALKQYMNDVS
+2443 
-2454 VMATEYVQQVRDTRL
+2454 
-2469 SAVMQ
+2469 
-2474 WYEDIMSSAI
+2474 
-2484 LNELRTRILQ
+2484 
-2494 YLEDVR
+2494 
-2500 DTINSMNIKQEIQIY
+2500 
-2515 LQKLSQA
+2515 
-2522 YQRIV
+2522 
-2527 TYVTNEWKNMS
+2527 
-2538 EKIEMFAK
+2538 
-2546 EHSIEEWAERFKLFI
+2546 
-2561 EEGFPV
+2561 
-2567 PEMNL
+2567 
-2572 GLMTIPP
+2572 
-2579 FEVSLR
+2579 
-2585 ALKDATFK
+2585 
-2593 TPSFTILLT
+2593 
-2602 DLQVPSVEINL
+2602 
-2613 KKLKEIEIP
+2613 
-2622 SRFVIPEFTILS
+2622 
-2634 SIKVPSYVID
+2634 
-2644 LHELKLRIVR
+2644 
-2654 IIDQVLHSDFQW
+2654 
-2666 PSPETYLKDLKMSDM
+2666 
-2681 GFPAITFPE
+2681 
-2690 MNMPSMQ
+2690 
-2697 IPEIKIPKLNLN
+2697 
-2709 NFQFADIQIP
+2709 
-2719 EFRLPQI
+2719 
-2726 PHSVSVP
+2726 
-2733 TFGKLSSS
+2733 
-2741 FIVKSPFLTLST
+2741 
-2753 AAEMKNGTVSEK
+2753 
-2765 NPEFIASLSATST
+2765 
-2778 SMIEALAF
+2778 
-2786 NLVADARISAPML
+2786 L
-2799 EQLILKET
+2799 EQ
-2807 VAASNKYFKLDHNS
+2807 F
-2821 EATFAG
+2821 
-2827 SYIQT
+2827 
-2832 KVQTVASLKTE
+2832 
-2843 KNEASL
+2843 
-2849 DNAIL
+2849 
-2854 VRLQGRITAES
+2854 
-2865 NTKYSHKL
+2865 
-2873 NIPEFD
+2873 
-2879 ISSQLELQNDVES
+2879 
-2892 FLEAGRILL
+2892 
-2901 ISSGKG
+2901 
-2907 NWKWACPLI
+2907 
-2916 SDEGTHQSNLKFN
+2916 
-2929 IMGSLVELSGSN
+2929 
-2941 KITDK
+2941 
-2946 YLKLDQAFKYDSAL
+2946 
-2960 LSYVNVDI
+2960 
-2968 TSKAESPYVGNSIIS
+2968 
-2983 VKGSGQ
+2983 
-2989 LSDMTLG
+2989 
-2996 LTATHNA
+2996 
-3003 ELSGRATGT
+3003 
-3012 IQNALTFAAKPF
+3012 
-3024 DINLSTTNNGNLKVG
+3024 
-3039 FPLKLTGKIEFL
+3039 KIEFL

-3421 KQELNGNTKTKP
+3421 
-3433 NLSSKMSLSYSENDA
+3433 
-3448 IMVSKGMIDH
+3448 
-3458 TLTIEG
+3458 
-3464 LTSYF
+3464 
-3469 SMETKTNGDIT
+3469 
-3480 GTLLGQQGFSG
+3480 
-3491 KFTNEANT
+3491 
-3499 YLNSNGLRSS
+3499 
-3509 MKLVGSSKADSV
+3509 
-3521 GNLDVAE
+3521 
-3528 NLAVEATTSRIYA
+3528 
-3541 VWEHNGENYLRVTPL
+3541 
-3556 FTTKGLQNCKATFE
+3556 
-3570 LALWSLLA
+3570 
-3578 NLQVKIEQPNS
+3578 
-3589 MLENLALNQEILL
+3589 
-3602 SANEEK
+3602 K